1 MSIVHKIIFVV
12 VALFIFSAC
21 NTAMSHEDRAD
32 QLWGTINGGIQEEIC
47 FQLTT
52 FGDFEAASTF
62 MTATHS
68 EKYFLESQEAHNGVV
83 RSIYR
88 NCGRTQ

>member
-1 MSIVHKIIFVV
+1 MSIVRKIIFVL

-21 NTAMSHEDRAD
+21 VAAMSHEDRAD
-32 QLWGTINGGIQEEIC
+32 QLWRNINGGTQEEIC

-52 FGDFEAASTF
+52 FGDFEAAGAF

-68 EKYFLESQEAHNGVV
+68 EKYFLESQEAYYGAV